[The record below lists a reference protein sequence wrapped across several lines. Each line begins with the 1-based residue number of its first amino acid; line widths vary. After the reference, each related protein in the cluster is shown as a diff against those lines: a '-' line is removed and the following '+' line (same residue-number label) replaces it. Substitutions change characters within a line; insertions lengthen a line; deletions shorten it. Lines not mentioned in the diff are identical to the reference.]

1 MTDPVSLIALG
12 AAVGGIAGKF
22 GEKTWELAEKW
33 LARRYEHHVAAAQAT
48 ARTNSASFILELAK
62 RVEVIEQKHP
72 ETADC
77 INAAQSDPHFSLVL
91 QKAILGSAQTSDPAK
106 HQLLADLVSN
116 RLLAKTETT
125 LSLAIGLACD
135 AVPNLTSTQLHWLA
149 LLVFLHEIRPR
160 NKYESKATYIDWLG
174 VHLRHFKDIEFRD
187 IDIRHLVALGCVTYD
202 PTSERSLPV
211 LFTMKNGVVTDEFM
225 AALDN
230 FVDSDACFTLK
241 FAWVEG
247 LAGVDLTS
255 VGSVIGGHV
264 WSTLTGRPSELPS
277 WAGDEDT

>member
-1 MTDPVSLIALG
+1 MTDPISLIALS

-33 LARRYEHHVAAAQAT
+33 LARPFEHHVAAAQTT

-62 RVEVIEQKHP
+62 RVAVIEQKHP
-72 ETADC
+72 EIADR
-77 INAAQSDPHFSLVL
+77 INVAQSDPHFSLVL

-106 HQLLADLVSN
+106 HQLLADLISS
-116 RLLAKTETT
+116 RLLANTETT

-160 NKYESKATYIDWLG
+160 NRYKSKAAYIDWLG

-202 PTSERSLPV
+202 PTSERSLPI
-211 LFTMKNGVVTDEFM
+211 LFTMKNGVITDEFM
-225 AALDN
+225 ALDN
-230 FVDSDACFTLK
+230 FIDSDACFTPK
-241 FAWVEG
+241 FAWDQG

-264 WSTLTGRPSELPS
+264 WSTLTGRSSELPS
-277 WAGDEDT
+277 WAGDKGA

>member
-1 MTDPVSLIALG
+1 MTDPISLIALG

-62 RVEVIEQKHP
+62 RVAVIEQKHP

-91 QKAILGSAQTSDPAK
+91 QKAILGSAQ
-106 HQLLADLVSN
+106 
-116 RLLAKTETT
+116 
-125 LSLAIGLACD
+125 GLACD

-202 PTSERSLPV
+202 PTSERSLPI
-211 LFTMKNGVVTDEFM
+211 LFTMKNVVITDEFM

-241 FAWVEG
+241 SAWVEG

-264 WSTLTGRPSELPS
+264 WSTLTGGRC
-277 WAGDEDT
+277 